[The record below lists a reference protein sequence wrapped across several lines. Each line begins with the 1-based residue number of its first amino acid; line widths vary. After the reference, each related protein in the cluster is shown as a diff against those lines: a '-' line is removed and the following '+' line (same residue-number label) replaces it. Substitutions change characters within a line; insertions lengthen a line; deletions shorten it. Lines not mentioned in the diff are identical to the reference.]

1 MARKDSLY
9 LSRRVRLT
17 GRKDSPLKILADLKA
32 LGYSVT
38 LEGEHIRLR
47 YLGIGKHPSEALPL
61 IEELRARKGEAVEYL
76 KESRPLPF
84 LDVDGDLRIP
94 FDCDPRFHWWAGGQL
109 PSVTEKE
116 VGTWKH

>member
-38 LEGEHIRLR
+38 LDGDNIRLR
-47 YLGIGKHPSEALPL
+47 YLGIGEHPSEAQEL
-61 IEELRARKGEAVEYL
+61 IEALKAQKAEAIAYL

-84 LDVDGDLRIP
+84 LDVDGGLVIP
-94 FDCDPRFHWWAGGQL
+94 FNSDPRFHWWNGGQL

-116 VGTWKH
+116 LRWKH